1 MIFSFNDLNVNFQFI
16 PLHGLAIGGLY
27 YDPNLEPDREEDV
40 EKEEFYSQITLM
52 FLFFGLH
59 ITIWRE

>member
-1 MIFSFNDLNVNFQFI
+1 MIFSFNDFNVNFQLI
-16 PLHGLAIGGLY
+16 PLYGLAIGGLY
-27 YDPNLEPDREEDV
+27 YDPNIEPDREEDV
-40 EKEEFYSQITLM
+40 EPEEFYSQITLM